1 MKVQLLRSVKDDSG
15 WHESGAII
23 DYEDQLAKKLIRQ
36 HVAVAI
42 STPAIG
48 ESAFVNE
55 VSMVADDTERLEQL
69 MTIDGVSSD
78 IASKLLSAGL
88 RTVQDV
94 AEAQLETLTAIKGVS
109 KKLANKIRESADDV
123 LDQ

>member
-1 MKVQLLRSVKDDSG
+1 MKVQLLRSVKDGSG

-36 HVAVAI
+36 HVAAALA
-42 STPAIG
+42 TPAIG
-48 ESAFVNE
+48 ESVFVNE
-55 VSMVADDTERLEQL
+55 ASADADDTERLEQL

-94 AEAQLETLTAIKGVS
+94 AEAQLETLTAIKGIS
-109 KKLANKIRESADDV
+109 RKLATKIRESADDIV
-123 LDQ
+123 DQ